1 VRDFSLK
8 LSGKQV
14 EPLWRIPQI
23 ALAEIDQSPLIFS
36 EKYTFI
42 DETGKE
48 LFPELMPELDAIKER
63 TVSGLVFRRD
73 HDHRRRRVPLP
84 WITPRGGLDYL
95 RATVKRI
102 VRALGSATSLTS
114 RHFATADLLKEQ
126 TPIFPMPNFAQRD
139 ATERFA
145 D

>member
-1 VRDFSLK
+1 VRNFSLK

-73 HDHRRRRVPLP
+73 HDHRRRRVPCP
-84 WITPRGGLDYL
+84 G
-95 RATVKRI
+95 
-102 VRALGSATSLTS
+102 
-114 RHFATADLLKEQ
+114 
-126 TPIFPMPNFAQRD
+126 
-139 ATERFA
+139 
-145 D
+145 